1 MNLKFSGKKITGIL
15 TVLPPDEIRFED
27 EMENYNFTESQ
38 SAKLKKI
45 MGYDRHR
52 IVRENV
58 CCSDLAVSGVNY
70 LLDKGHLKKEDID
83 AIVLVTQTP
92 DYIMPATSV
101 IIQGRLGL
109 KKDIYCVD
117 INQGCAGF
125 LMGLQQAF
133 MLADQE
139 SINKVLLINA
149 DILSKKVS
157 KKDRNSYP
165 LSGDAASITI
175 VEKDSKSS
183 EIFGNIKFDGTNWD
197 ALLIP
202 AGGMRT
208 PHSDATAILEDDG
221 KGNIRSKD
229 HLVMKGDAVFNFV
242 QTEVPPMVNSLL
254 SYANVAISSIDYFMF
269 HQPNKFML
277 QKLADKMKVV
287 YERMPNNVVENFGNA
302 SGVTIPTAITYN
314 LGEKLCTSEYLI
326 CLAGFGVGLTW
337 SSMILKIGKLDFCE
351 MIDY

>member
-1 MNLKFSGKKITGIL
+1 MNLKYSGKKITGIL

-27 EMENYNFTESQ
+27 EMENYNFTEAQ

-58 CCSDLAVSGVNY
+58 CCSDLGVAGINY
-70 LLDKGHLKKEDID
+70 LIDKGHLKKEDID

-101 IIQGRLGL
+101 LIQGRLGL
-109 KKDIYCVD
+109 KKDIFCID

-125 LMGLQQAF
+125 LVGLQQAF
-133 MLADQE
+133 MILEQE
-139 SINKVLLINA
+139 SINKVVLINA

-165 LSGDAASITI
+165 LCGDAASITI
-175 VEKDSKSS
+175 IEKDPEAS
-183 EIFGNIKFDGTNWD
+183 EIFGNIQMDGANWD

-208 PHSDATAILEDDG
+208 PNSEETAILQDDG

-242 QTEVPPMVNSLL
+242 QTEVPPMINNLL
-254 SYANVAISSIDYFMF
+254 SYAHADINSIDYFMF

-277 QKLADKMKVV
+277 QKLADKMKVS
-287 YERMPNNVVENFGNA
+287 YEKMPNNVVENFGNA
-302 SGVTIPTAITYN
+302 SGVTIPTAITFN
-314 LGEKLCTSEYLI
+314 LGKKLCTEEYLI

-337 SSMILKIGKLDFCE
+337 SSMLLKIGKLDFCE